1 MGDPVLIRAALAV
14 LLSLHAGL
22 AVALDVYVVTSDRM
36 LSPAD
41 IREVYLGEKEF
52 SAGTRL
58 APVDNLALQETFLAR
73 VLSMNEQHYTTLWV
87 RKSFRDGLVPPA
99 VKANDAEVILFIRQT
114 RGAIGYVSAPPRD
127 KDIRVIGK
135 F

>member
-1 MGDPVLIRAALAV
+1 MGNPLLIRATLLV
-14 LLSLHAGL
+14 LLSLRAAA
-22 AVALDVYVVTSDRM
+22 AVALDLYVVTSDRL

-52 SAGTRL
+52 SGGMRVV
-58 APVDNLALQETFLAR
+58 PVDNLALQDTFLAR
-73 VLSMNEQHYTTLWV
+73 VLSMNEQHYTALWV
-87 RKSFRDGLVPPA
+87 RKSFRDGLVPPQ
-99 VKANDAEVILFIRQT
+99 VKANDAEVIIFIRQT